1 MYCEKCGGIIPENAT
16 NCPKC
21 NAAVEDAPINAEPV
35 NDIPFAQTVEP
46 AEKIST
52 YLPFAIFTTICCC
65 VPLGIVAI
73 VYAAKTSALLAAGNF
88 AGARETSRKA
98 KKWVWIA
105 FGCGILVG
113 LIQVVIQILA
123 VTAGAL
129 AE

>member
-52 YLPFAIFTTICCC
+52 YLPFAIFCWLSPLMTILFAW
-65 VPLGIVAI
+65 LGIAQSPKFR
-73 VYAAKTSALLAAGNF
+73 KT
-88 AGARETSRKA
+88 
-98 KKWVWIA
+98 V
-105 FGCGILVG
+105 
-113 LIQVVIQILA
+113 
-123 VTAGAL
+123 
-129 AE
+129 